1 MKRCPTC
8 LSPLADGFR
17 FCPKCGSAIP
27 TDPLPAPPGGL
38 TIEFAA
44 STSPGFQFALQEA
57 VRQPGFERLG
67 TDKKPVFRVTFSKG
81 HSGDAMRLVE
91 LVKPWRNKAVY
102 VDGEPLP
109 WEQVFSFVSCFARRQ
124 AAYRPGSYCFGG
136 EAVHERNIWGCKQS
150 RLFWSDWSEWFCWG
164 RFVDKTGTFEF
175 DKTRIKHELA
185 RNLFPYRFCPALDMG
200 LTEAML
206 AAFPE
211 HVTPK
216 VDRHWKFIT
225 NEWQAGTLGFSIS
238 LNRDQG
244 TGPAMGVAP
253 RDDEAALEI
262 AARAK
267 REIEVPR
274 FEGAWRPS

>member
-1 MKRCPTC
+1 MKSCPTC

-27 TDPLPAPPGGL
+27 TDPLPAPTGGL

-124 AAYRPGSYCFGG
+124 AAYRPGSYCFMNGTSG
-136 EAVHERNIWGCKQS
+136 AAS
-150 RLFWSDWSEWFCWG
+150 R
-164 RFVDKTGTFEF
+164 
-175 DKTRIKHELA
+175 
-185 RNLFPYRFCPALDMG
+185 
-200 LTEAML
+200 
-206 AAFPE
+206 AACFG
-211 HVTPK
+211 
-216 VDRHWKFIT
+216 
-225 NEWQAGTLGFSIS
+225 A
-238 LNRDQG
+238 
-244 TGPAMGVAP
+244 TGPSGSVG
-253 RDDEAALEI
+253 AASSTRQGRSSSTRRASSTSSPATFSPI
-262 AARAK
+262 VSAR
-267 REIEVPR
+267 R
-274 FEGAWRPS
+274 